1 MKKSVKKCV
10 NVLGMLGTVW
20 FASTLLFGC
29 EANDVTPVEE
39 NDKPVVVEE
48 KPEEAQPD
56 VKEETPIVEEQP
68 EIQQQNEF
76 DLNAFIE
83 EINVLGQD
91 ASALNDPAMAV
102 YDHLDKF
109 IEFKEQSDELLVD
122 QFVSDMELYNMTGS
136 TDELLAVVK
145 DLGELDKYYTDNTIH
160 EVWLIFGHLYDIQ
173 CNAENYEEPTYEYT
187 EPEDSYVY
195 EEPVQEQPQQ
205 RQSTLMVYYI
215 NARVSSYNTL
225 AYDSKYGT
233 ANEQGYDYVIYD
245 FIDGAVLIGGD
256 SLVRLN
262 ISCDDGA
269 TALTLSQIDSSFDY
283 YEVRDMLRNNY

>member
-48 KPEEAQPD
+48 KQD

-83 EINVLGQD
+83 EINALGQD

-102 YDHLDKF
+102 YDHLYMF

-187 EPEDSYVY
+187 EP
-195 EEPVQEQPQQ
+195 
-205 RQSTLMVYYI
+205 
-215 NARVSSYNTL
+215 
-225 AYDSKYGT
+225 
-233 ANEQGYDYVIYD
+233 
-245 FIDGAVLIGGD
+245 
-256 SLVRLN
+256 
-262 ISCDDGA
+262 
-269 TALTLSQIDSSFDY
+269 
-283 YEVRDMLRNNY
+283 

>member
-1 MKKSVKKCV
+1 M
-10 NVLGMLGTVW
+10 
-20 FASTLLFGC
+20 
-29 EANDVTPVEE
+29 
-39 NDKPVVVEE
+39 
-48 KPEEAQPD
+48 
-56 VKEETPIVEEQP
+56 
-68 EIQQQNEF
+68 
-76 DLNAFIE
+76 
-83 EINVLGQD
+83 
-91 ASALNDPAMAV
+91 
-102 YDHLDKF
+102 
-109 IEFKEQSDELLVD
+109 
-122 QFVSDMELYNMTGS
+122 
-136 TDELLAVVK
+136 
-145 DLGELDKYYTDNTIH
+145 DKYSTDNTIH

-205 RQSTLMVYYI
+205 RQSTLMVYHI

-225 AYDSKYGT
+225 AYDSEYGT

-245 FIDGAVLIGGD
+245 FIDGAVLIGGN

-262 ISCDDGA
+262 ISTDDGA